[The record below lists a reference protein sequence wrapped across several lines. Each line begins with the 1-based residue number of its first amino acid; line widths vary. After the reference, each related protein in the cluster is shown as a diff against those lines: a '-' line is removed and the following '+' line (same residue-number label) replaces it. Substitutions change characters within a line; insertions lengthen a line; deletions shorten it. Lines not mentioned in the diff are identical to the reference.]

1 MLEKWDRWEAPATKT
16 KTTTSRPFKETPT
29 AFALFSLLIPNGA
42 IFICL
47 QSIKRWMNTRRKA
60 KNQSEE
66 KRKTEKKAFSRL
78 EWLLRCILIIK
89 QIMAEATHGKFKYK
103 EKKANFQC
111 LVWQQSREAMIFYK
125 HSLRR
130 SCAKCLIIMRR
141 EFEISSSS
149 SSHPVSIFSGNWK
162 NSRHSAFNLIWK
174 SCDDSS
180 RGIQSR
186 SLLYRAA
193 RKRSGLRRGFRERDT
208 IAARWRYRANEES
221 EYFIGGD

>member
-1 MLEKWDRWEAPATKT
+1 
-16 KTTTSRPFKETPT
+16 
-29 AFALFSLLIPNGA
+29 
-42 IFICL
+42 
-47 QSIKRWMNTRRKA
+47 
-60 KNQSEE
+60 
-66 KRKTEKKAFSRL
+66 
-78 EWLLRCILIIK
+78 
-89 QIMAEATHGKFKYK
+89 MAEATHGKFKYK

-149 SSHPVSIFSGNWK
+149 PSHPVSIFSGNWK

-186 SLLYRAA
+186 SSLYRAA
-193 RKRSGLRRGFRERDT
+193 RKRSGLRRGFRGNAIPSPHDDDIERTRNRNTLLVEIKNSASRSDT
-208 IAARWRYRANEES
+208 GTPLREAPSRAMIDTSPETEQNKKCYLPVFPTYLNREETLFS
-221 EYFIGGD
+221 VLVIIVFKLFSFSSRRDEDGGIKV